1 MNAKCRLETT
11 ETMEPYTENQTKCF
25 VCNKSVFKV
34 ARIKPEL
41 IMMKCINCGEIHMI
55 GAKSADENA
64 ALTFWDADEGPLI

>member
-1 MNAKCRLETT
+1 MNAKCSLKTKATIES
-11 ETMEPYTENQTKCF
+11 YTEKQTKCF

-41 IMMKCINCGEIHMI
+41 IMMKCSNCGEIHMV
-55 GAKSADENA
+55 GAKSADEAA